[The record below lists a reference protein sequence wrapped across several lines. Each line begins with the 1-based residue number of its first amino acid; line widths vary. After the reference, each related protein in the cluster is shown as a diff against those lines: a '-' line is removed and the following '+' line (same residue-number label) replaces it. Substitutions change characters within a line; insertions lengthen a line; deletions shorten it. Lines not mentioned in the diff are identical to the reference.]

1 MEAWR
6 RRKNYDPMAAAGKK
20 KEVSRKQSSSSLR
33 STGGKS
39 PREANETMG
48 LTSERKAPGSAPSSA
63 VSRSSDSSGYLSRE
77 GGRGSRVGSA
87 GASQSRTST
96 APLRKLVHTA
106 SSSSLKNQ
114 SSRSS
119 SSLTSREAEFQ
130 AWKRRKDY
138 DPLAAARKSSSPAAG
153 LRSNE
158 APGGGGGGGV
168 PSRGRVGGKS
178 AYSPSPTDRMR
189 PIAKSRVS
197 QSQSREMSQSL
208 VVTSQGGLPLHRSS
222 SFHQN
227 QTSEDESGDDYSET
241 AGDSSAHEGGSLR
254 AHRNHFYL
262 DDDELILPIGPNR
275 SHGSQT
281 RLQERALYGSTSLSP
296 NLSPTKS
303 RSKQLEALD
312 NLVISTIFNV
322 SSKLCASSSSVLRKT
337 VALLPEQDEEQAGT
351 VETILYLLEDVD
363 MPTTPAKKTSRELSG
378 TLRNLKKVEQALELL
393 NKVVDLDEGG
403 EEGPE

>member
-1 MEAWR
+1 MEARIKQDCRTEKKTVQKSESKLSKSITTTSSTTTTNSSKSKVARRPKTAGVSKASSDLGEQDQAAMEAWR

-39 PREANETMG
+39 PREANETIG

-77 GGRGSRVGSA
+77 GGRGSRVGSV

-119 SSLTSREAEFQ
+119 SSLTSREVEFQ

-158 APGGGGGGGV
+158 APGGGGGGAV
-168 PSRGRVGGKS
+168 SRGRVGGKS

-189 PIAKSRVS
+189 PIVKSRVS

-241 AGDSSAHEGGSLR
+241 AD
-254 AHRNHFYL
+254 
-262 DDDELILPIGPNR
+262 
-275 SHGSQT
+275 
-281 RLQERALYGSTSLSP
+281 
-296 NLSPTKS
+296 
-303 RSKQLEALD
+303 
-312 NLVISTIFNV
+312 
-322 SSKLCASSSSVLRKT
+322 
-337 VALLPEQDEEQAGT
+337 
-351 VETILYLLEDVD
+351 
-363 MPTTPAKKTSRELSG
+363 
-378 TLRNLKKVEQALELL
+378 
-393 NKVVDLDEGG
+393 
-403 EEGPE
+403 

>member
-1 MEAWR
+1 
-6 RRKNYDPMAAAGKK
+6 
-20 KEVSRKQSSSSLR
+20 
-33 STGGKS
+33 
-39 PREANETMG
+39 
-48 LTSERKAPGSAPSSA
+48 
-63 VSRSSDSSGYLSRE
+63 
-77 GGRGSRVGSA
+77 VGSA
-87 GASQSRTST
+87 GASHSRTST

-153 LRSNE
+153 LRSGE
-158 APGGGGGGGV
+158 GPGAA
-168 PSRGRVGGKS
+168 SARGRIGGKS

-189 PIAKSRVS
+189 PVPKSRVSS

-208 VVTSQGGLPLHRSS
+208 VVTSQSGLPLHRSS
-222 SFHQN
+222 SFHQT

-275 SHGSQT
+275 SHGSQA
-281 RLQERALYGSTSLSP
+281 RLQERALYGSASLSP

-312 NLVISTIFNV
+312 NLVISTIYNV

-363 MPTTPAKKTSRELSG
+363 MPSTPAKKTSRELSG

-393 NKVVDLDEGG
+393 NKVVDLEEGG
-403 EEGPE
+403 EESPE